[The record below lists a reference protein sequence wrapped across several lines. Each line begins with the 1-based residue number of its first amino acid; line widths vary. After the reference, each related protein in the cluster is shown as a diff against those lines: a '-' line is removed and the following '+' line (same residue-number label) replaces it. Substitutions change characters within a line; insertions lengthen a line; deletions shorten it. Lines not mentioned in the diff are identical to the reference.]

1 MTEFFTWE
9 LLGTYAGA
17 VLVATLITQ
26 FTKDWFKMPTQLFS
40 YIVAVVVLVAS
51 SIVGGNADFANI
63 ALCLVNGVVVSLAS
77 NGAYSAVTRVAGK

>member
-17 VLVATLITQ
+17 VLGVTLITQ
-26 FTKDWFKMPTQLFS
+26 FTKDWIKIPTQLFS
-40 YIVAVVVLVAS
+40 YIVAVVILLLVLFTN
-51 SIVGGNADFANI
+51 GNANIANI
-63 ALCLVNGVVVSLAS
+63 ALCLVNGVVVSLAA